1 MGSHSSA
8 HIVTDPSRTNND
20 LEDAKSSIVAH
31 RKASIFSYFTKNIQ
45 A

>member
-8 HIVTDPSRTNND
+8 HIGCDQSRTNND
-20 LEDAKSSIVAH
+20 LEDAKSSIVEE
-31 RKASIFSYFTKNIQ
+31 SDYFLLLPTKNIQ